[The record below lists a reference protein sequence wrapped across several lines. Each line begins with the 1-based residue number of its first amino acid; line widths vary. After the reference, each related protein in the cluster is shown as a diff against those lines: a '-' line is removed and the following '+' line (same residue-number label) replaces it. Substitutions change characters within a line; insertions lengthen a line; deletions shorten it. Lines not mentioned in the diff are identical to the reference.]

1 METIAPLIAGAI
13 LTITAL
19 VGAIVEIAAK
29 IESRSQTRD

>member
-19 VGAIVEIAAK
+19 VGVFVEIAAT
-29 IESRSQTRD
+29 IGSRNQTRD